1 MILFQIDELET
12 NFINERESFAKTQLE
27 LREMMRE
34 LTEDWKIPFMAR
46 NEECETIEKE
56 RW

>member
-1 MILFQIDELET
+1 MDVKHFNSFKLFQIDELET

-34 LTEDWKIPFMAR
+34 LTED
-46 NEECETIEKE
+46 
-56 RW
+56 